1 MKLTRLPGQSGGWDV
16 EGINYTKCKKQSK
29 TAGVSH
35 SKGTRQNNIH
45 KISRIRA
52 RQVIDWRGNLTGE
65 AHPVRPN
72 P

>member
-1 MKLTRLPGQSGGWDV
+1 MKLTRLRAQSGGWDV
-16 EGINYTKCKKQSK
+16 ESINYTKCKKQSK

-45 KISRIRA
+45 KISRIHA
-52 RQVIDWRGNLTGE
+52 RQVIDSCGNLTVE
-65 AHPVRPN
+65 AHPVRPD